1 MDGPYIPDRFV
12 VYFSRILGYLFPN
25 PVVGTQFVTRFVVN
39 AFKDAQNDSHQ
50 RY

>member
-12 VYFSRILGYLFPN
+12 VYFSRILVYLFPN
-25 PVVGTQFVTRFVVN
+25 PVVGTQFVTQFVVN